1 MLAEFLPPGQ
11 LTGFLV
17 ALGGGL
23 LIGIERERRK
33 GTGAHRALAGV
44 RTFTLVAVAGALAQA
59 LGQPALVAA
68 GGALVLAL
76 AAIGYWRD
84 RSRDPGVTTEVA
96 LFVTYL
102 LGVAAITH
110 PTAAAAGAVVVAALL
125 AARSRLHR
133 FATEV
138 LTERET
144 RDALILAGAALVL
157 LPLLPDRPLAWL
169 GGLDP
174 QRVWALAVLI
184 MALQGAGYVAQRWL
198 GARRGLALAGLA
210 SGFASSTAAIGALG
224 LKLRGRHG
232 NLDASVAAA
241 LCSSM
246 ATFIQSSILAA
257 AVHWPALALLGP
269 ALAAGLAATALVAGW
284 FFMRAHDGR
293 QFEPREGRAFSPWQA
308 TGFALALAVLGALAG
323 VANDRYGAGAVQ
335 AGAALAGFG
344 DAHAA
349 GASALALVADG
360 RLEVEAAVMACLL
373 AITSNTAG
381 KLAVAFGTGGKDYGL
396 RVGAGLLLALASAWI
411 AWFWVVAG

>member
-1 MLAEFLPPGQ
+1 MRALLSEGL

-17 ALGGGL
+17 ALGSGL

-33 GTGAHRALAGV
+33 GTGAHRAIAGV
-44 RTFTLVAVAGALAQA
+44 RTFTLVALAGALARA
-59 LGQPALVAA
+59 LGQPGVVAA
-68 GGALVLAL
+68 GAALVLAL
-76 AAIGYWRD
+76 VAISHWRD
-84 RSRDPGVTTEVA
+84 RSRDPGITTEVA

-102 LGVAAITH
+102 LGVTAITQ
-110 PTAAAAGAVVVAALL
+110 PAGTAAGAVIVAALL

-138 LTERET
+138 LTEHET

-184 MALQGAGYVAQRWL
+184 MALQGAGYIAQRWL
-198 GARRGLALAGLA
+198 GAHRGLALAGLA
-210 SGFASSTAAIGALG
+210 CGFASSTAVIGALG
-224 LKLRGRHG
+224 LKQRGGRG

-241 LCSSM
+241 LFSTM
-246 ATFIQSSILAA
+246 ATFIQSAILAA

-269 ALAAGLAATALVAGW
+269 SLGAGLAATALVAGW
-284 FFMRAHDGR
+284 FFLRVRDGGK
-293 QFEPREGRAFSPWQA
+293 FASSEGRAFSPWQA
-308 TGFALALAVLGALAG
+308 IGFALTLALLGALAG
-323 VANDRYGAGAVQ
+323 LANEHYGSGAVQ
-335 AGAALAGFG
+335 AGAALAGLG

-360 RLEVEAAVMACLL
+360 RLALEAAVMACLL
-373 AITSNTAG
+373 AISTNAAS
-381 KLAVAFGTGGKDYGL
+381 KLVVAFATGGAGYGL
-396 RVGAGLLLALASAWI
+396 RVGAGLLLALAAMWAASI
-411 AWFWVVAG
+411 

>member
-1 MLAEFLPPGQ
+1 MLPEFLPPG
-11 LTGFLV
+11 LLAGFLV
-17 ALGGGL
+17 ALGSGL

-33 GTGAHRALAGV
+33 GTGAHRAVAGV
-44 RTFTLVAVAGALAQA
+44 RTFTLVAVAGALARA
-59 LGQPALVAA
+59 LAQPGLVAA
-68 GGALVLAL
+68 GAALVLAL
-76 AAIGYWRD
+76 VAIGYWRD
-84 RSRDPGVTTEVA
+84 RSRDPGITTEVA

-102 LGVAAITH
+102 LGVTAITQ
-110 PTAAAAGAVVVAALL
+110 PAAAAAGAVIVAALL

-157 LPLLPDRPLAWL
+157 LPLLPGRPQAWL

-174 QRVWALAVLI
+174 QRVWGLAVLI

-198 GARRGLALAGLA
+198 GAHRGLALAGLA
-210 SGFASSTAAIGALG
+210 SGFASSTAVIGALG
-224 LKLRGRHG
+224 LKQRGGHG

-241 LCSSM
+241 LFSTM
-246 ATFIQSSILAA
+246 ATFIQSAILAA

-269 ALAAGLAATALVAGW
+269 ALAAGLAATALAAGW
-284 FFMRAHDGR
+284 FFLRARDGR
-293 QFEPREGRAFSPWQA
+293 KLAAREGRAFSPWQA
-308 TGFALALAVLGALAG
+308 IGFALALAVLGALAG
-323 VANDRYGAGAVQ
+323 LLNERYGSGAVQ

-360 RLEVEAAVMACLL
+360 RLDAPAAVMACLL
-373 AITSNTAG
+373 AISTNTAS
-381 KLAVAFGTGGKDYGL
+381 KLIVAFAAGGAGYGL
-396 RVGAGLLLALASAWI
+396 RVGAGLLPALAAMWAASM
-411 AWFWVVAG
+411 

>member
-1 MLAEFLPPGQ
+1 MIPEALSPDL
-11 LTGFLV
+11 LTGLLA

-59 LGQPALVAA
+59 SGQPWLVAA
-68 GGALVLAL
+68 GAALVMAL
-76 AAIGYWRD
+76 VAIGYWRE

-102 LGVAAITH
+102 LGVTAITL
-110 PTAAAAGAVVVAALL
+110 PAAAAAGAVIVAALL

-138 LTERET
+138 LTEQET

-198 GARRGLALAGLA
+198 GAHRGLALAGLA
-210 SGFASSTAAIGALG
+210 SGFASSTATIGAMG
-224 LKLRGRHG
+224 LKLRGGHG
-232 NLDASVAAA
+232 NRDASVAAA
-241 LCSSM
+241 LFSNM
-246 ATFIQSSILAA
+246 ATFIQSAILAA

-269 ALAAGLAATALVAGW
+269 ALAAGVGATALAAGW
-284 FFMRAHDGR
+284 FFLRARDGR
-293 QFEPREGRAFSPWQA
+293 RLEARKGRAFSPWQA
-308 TGFALALAVLGALAG
+308 IGFAGALAVLGALAG
-323 VANDRYGAGAVQ
+323 LANAHYGAGAVQ

-360 RLEVEAAVMACLL
+360 ALDTPAAVMACLL
-373 AITSNTAG
+373 ALSTNTAS
-381 KLAVAFGTGGKDYGL
+381 KLVVAIATGGAGYGS
-396 RVGAGLLLALASAWI
+396 RVGAGLLAALAAMWAGYAWL
-411 AWFWVVAG
+411 

>member
-1 MLAEFLPPGQ
+1 MQPEVLPPG
-11 LTGFLV
+11 LVTGLLV

-59 LGQPALVAA
+59 LGQPGLVAA
-68 GGALVLAL
+68 GAALVLAL
-76 AAIGYWRD
+76 VAIGYWRE

-102 LGVAAITH
+102 LGITAITQ
-110 PTAAAAGAVVVAALL
+110 PAAAAAGAVIVAALL

-157 LPLLPDRPLAWL
+157 LPLLPDRPQPWL

-184 MALQGAGYVAQRWL
+184 MALQGAGYIAQRWL
-198 GARRGLALAGLA
+198 GAHRGLALAGLA
-210 SGFASSTAAIGALG
+210 SGFASSTAVIGALG
-224 LKLRGRHG
+224 LKQRGGHG
-232 NLDASVAAA
+232 NRDASVAAA
-241 LCSSM
+241 LFSTM
-246 ATFIQSSILAA
+246 ATFIQSAILAA

-269 ALAAGLAATALVAGW
+269 ALAAGLAATALAAGR
-284 FFMRAHDGR
+284 FYLRARDGR
-293 QFEPREGRAFSPWQA
+293 GVEPRKGRAFSPWQA
-308 TGFALALAVLGALAG
+308 IGFALALAVLGALAG
-323 VANDRYGAGAVQ
+323 LMNEHYGSGAVQ

-360 RLEVEAAVMACLL
+360 RLETAAAVMACLL
-373 AITSNTAG
+373 AISTNTAS
-381 KLAVAFGTGGKDYGL
+381 KLVVAFATGGAGYGW
-396 RVGAGLLLALASAWI
+396 RVGAGLLLALAAMWAAYAWP
-411 AWFWVVAG
+411 

>member
-1 MLAEFLPPGQ
+1 LLADGLPPGV

-17 ALGGGL
+17 ALGSGL

-59 LGQPALVAA
+59 LRQPGLVAA
-68 GGALVLAL
+68 GAALVLAL
-76 AAIGYWRD
+76 VAIGYWRE

-102 LGVAAITH
+102 LGITAITQ
-110 PTAAAAGAVVVAALL
+110 PAAAAAGAVIVAALL

-174 QRVWALAVLI
+174 QRVWGLAVLI
-184 MALQGAGYVAQRWL
+184 MGLQGAGYVAQRWL
-198 GARRGLALAGLA
+198 GAHRGLALAGLA
-210 SGFASSTAAIGALG
+210 SGFASSTAVIGALG
-224 LKLRGRHG
+224 LKQRGGHG

-241 LCSSM
+241 LLSTM
-246 ATFIQSSILAA
+246 ATFIQSAILAA

-269 ALAAGLAATALVAGW
+269 SLAAGLAATALAAGW
-284 FFMRAHDGR
+284 FFLRARGGGR
-293 QFEPREGRAFSPWQA
+293 VATRDGRAFSPWQA

-323 VANDRYGAGAVQ
+323 FANEHYGSGAVQ

-360 RLEVEAAVMACLL
+360 RLDTAAAVMACLL
-373 AITSNTAG
+373 AISTNTAS
-381 KLAVAFGTGGKDYGL
+381 KFVVAFATGGADYGR
-396 RVGAGLLLALASAWI
+396 RVGAGLLLALTAMWAGSAWP
-411 AWFWVVAG
+411 

>member
-1 MLAEFLPPGQ
+1 MQALLPEGV
-11 LTGFLV
+11 LTGLLV

-33 GTGAHRALAGV
+33 GTGTHRALAGV

-59 LGQPALVAA
+59 LGQPGLVAA
-68 GGALVLAL
+68 GAALVLAL
-76 AAIGYWRD
+76 VAIGYWRE
-84 RSRDPGVTTEVA
+84 RSRDPGITTEVA

-102 LGVAAITH
+102 LGVTAI
-110 PTAAAAGAVVVAALL
+110 PQPAAAAAGAVIVAGLL

-144 RDALILAGAALVL
+144 RDALLLAGAALVL

-174 QRVWALAVLI
+174 QRVWGLAVLI
-184 MALQGAGYVAQRWL
+184 MTLQGAGYVAQRWL
-198 GARRGLALAGLA
+198 GAHRGLALAGLA
-210 SGFASSTAAIGALG
+210 SGFASSTAVIGALG
-224 LKLRGRHG
+224 LKLRGGHG
-232 NLDASVAAA
+232 HRDASVAAA
-241 LCSSM
+241 LFSTM
-246 ATFIQSSILAA
+246 ATFLQSAILAA
-257 AVHWPALALLGP
+257 AVHWPALARLGP
-269 ALAAGLAATALVAGW
+269 ALAAGLAATALAAGW
-284 FFMRAHDGR
+284 FFLRAGDGR
-293 QFEPREGRAFSPWQA
+293 GLATREGRAFSPWQA

-323 VANDRYGAGAVQ
+323 LANEHFGAGAVQ

-360 RLEVEAAVMACLL
+360 RLDTAAAVMACLL
-373 AITSNTAG
+373 AISTNTAS
-381 KLAVAFGTGGKDYGL
+381 KLVVAFATGGAGYGW
-396 RVGAGLLLALASAWI
+396 RVAGGLMLALAAMWAGYAWR
-411 AWFWVVAG
+411 